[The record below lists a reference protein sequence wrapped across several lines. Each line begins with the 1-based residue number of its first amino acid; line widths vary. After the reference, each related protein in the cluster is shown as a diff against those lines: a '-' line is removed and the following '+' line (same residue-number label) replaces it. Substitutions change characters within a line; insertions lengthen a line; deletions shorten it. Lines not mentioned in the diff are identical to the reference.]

1 MKIFQMVRSEF
12 ARLWATGMAR
22 IALVALMCVPL
33 LYGGLYL
40 WANQDPYA
48 RLNQIPV
55 ALVVDDTGST
65 SESSPRNLGEQV
77 AESLIEDGSFAWKRV
92 SAAEAEAGV
101 EGGEFVVTAEEV
113 GGAGGEVGEVGA
125 DRGVLARGG
134 RFGLWRRNRAGRQR

>member
-1 MKIFQMVRSEF
+1 
-12 ARLWATGMAR
+12 
-22 IALVALMCVPL
+22 MCIRDR

-101 EGGEFVVTAEEV
+101 EGGEFDFSVTFP
-113 GGAGGEVGEVGA
+113 A
-125 DRGVLARGG
+125 DFTASLESSQGCLLYTSRCV
-134 RFGLWRRNRAGRQR
+134 